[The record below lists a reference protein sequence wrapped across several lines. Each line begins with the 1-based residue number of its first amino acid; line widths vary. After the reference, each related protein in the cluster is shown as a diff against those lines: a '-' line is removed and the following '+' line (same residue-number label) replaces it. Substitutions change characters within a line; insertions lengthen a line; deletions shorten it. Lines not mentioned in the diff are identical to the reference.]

1 MDAVRLPRR
10 FLLATVAATS
20 LLTVNQGYGFSD
32 VSFLPVDDYSQR
44 WSLAITG
51 RTQTSPY
58 VGQDFHSDVIPMIA
72 YTGTTF
78 FLAGTKAGIHAY
90 TSDQWRV
97 NVYGAYRF
105 AGYDDKENEY
115 IGDIKR
121 DDAIETGIDVTWVH
135 DLGDFTLDVSSDTSS
150 THNGQVL
157 SAFWSRKYVHDRWH
171 VLPWVGVTWY
181 SHDFNRYYYGI
192 EPSEATDE
200 RPVYYSDE
208 STSFRIGTDL
218 RYQID
223 HIQYLTFNIEYERH
237 DNAIYNSPIVNEQDV
252 LKLGINYRLEFSDEN
267 LKPSGRGY
275 DFLKGERRPW
285 SLRVAAGTS
294 TDTKLN
300 TIVRGS
306 NIEFDDTQT
315 KLVSVFAGKQLM
327 RTFFGTNW
335 EIWANLGIAHRF
347 NEPVHGE
354 FFEYVGAIKFF
365 YSNFPWSDRILTRFG
380 AAQGISYAERVPYYE
395 TNKKDASNKGTSH
408 LLNYLDFSIDA
419 NLGDIFRAQRLK
431 PCFFG
436 FSVHHR
442 SGIFGS
448 ADLYGPVEGG
458 SNVNTLYVECL
469 QDP

>member
-1 MDAVRLPRR
+1 
-10 FLLATVAATS
+10 
-20 LLTVNQGYGFSD
+20 
-32 VSFLPVDDYSQR
+32 
-44 WSLAITG
+44 
-51 RTQTSPY
+51 
-58 VGQDFHSDVIPMIA
+58 
-72 YTGTTF
+72 
-78 FLAGTKAGIHAY
+78 
-90 TSDQWRV
+90 
-97 NVYGAYRF
+97 
-105 AGYDDKENEY
+105 
-115 IGDIKR
+115 
-121 DDAIETGIDVTWVH
+121 
-135 DLGDFTLDVSSDTSS
+135 
-150 THNGQVL
+150 
-157 SAFWSRKYVHDRWH
+157 
-171 VLPWVGVTWY
+171 
-181 SHDFNRYYYGI
+181 
-192 EPSEATDE
+192 
-200 RPVYYSDE
+200 
-208 STSFRIGTDL
+208 
-218 RYQID
+218 
-223 HIQYLTFNIEYERH
+223 
-237 DNAIYNSPIVNEQDV
+237 
-252 LKLGINYRLEFSDEN
+252 
-267 LKPSGRGY
+267 
-275 DFLKGERRPW
+275 
-285 SLRVAAGTS
+285 
-294 TDTKLN
+294 
-300 TIVRGS
+300 VRGS